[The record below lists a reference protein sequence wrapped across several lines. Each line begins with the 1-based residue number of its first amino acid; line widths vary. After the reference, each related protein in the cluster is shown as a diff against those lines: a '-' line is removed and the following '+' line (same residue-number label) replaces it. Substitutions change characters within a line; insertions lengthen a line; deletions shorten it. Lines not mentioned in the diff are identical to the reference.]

1 MFCKNCYANL
11 PDGTETCPKCGTPLI
26 GAGLKPAPTS
36 TNGKGE
42 QDNPPL
48 PVAMLRSNES
58 PAPFIKGGQ
67 KVDVGIREKEDTA
80 SKKDERQRTGL
91 IIIGALAGVIVLLL
105 AVVFYQWIAARQAAT
120 KGMEVQDRTA
130 EEKGTVASA
139 NITLPLPMI
148 TEKQVENISTSDP
161 MVMRYLKDGKD
172 YLESGKHQNAV
183 ESFKMAL
190 EKDAANQDIK
200 KAISATYGII
210 AVKKAETGNYK
221 DAVEDYKNAIN
232 YSSDKDPKL
241 YLGMGAAYLQLNKE
255 PEAIDALNTAVGLDP
270 NFLEAYHLL
279 AELYYKSDDVAKA
292 ISYWE
297 KVLSITPSDQKAA
310 YYLSKAKREKDT
322 SEKFTKEAASHF
334 TLRFEGHE
342 ERDLGRI
349 VISILEDAYRE
360 IGREL
365 SAYPDTE
372 VIVYLYTKQQ
382 FRDVTRS
389 PSWAGALY
397 DGKIRIP
404 IGGYKNEF
412 KELKKTLYHEY
423 THALVRSIV
432 KNGRCPTWLNEGLAE
447 HFEDKDMSDY
457 RKELIKA
464 LQKNKVM
471 MPVKNLEGSFTGFNS
486 YQAQIAY
493 TMSHAVVEFMIER
506 YGMHNI
512 KRVLEELGN
521 NKTIEQAF
529 SDGLTLSYEQ
539 FQKEWQENFLKG

>member
-1 MFCKNCYANL
+1 MFCKNCWSNL
-11 PDGTETCPKCGTPLI
+11 PDGTEFCPKCSTPLV

-42 QDNPPL
+42 QDNPPT
-48 PVAMLRSNES
+48 S
-58 PAPFIKGGQ
+58 PFIKGGQ
-67 KVDVGIREKEDTA
+67 KGVKEVDEGIREKEETA

-91 IIIGALAGVIVLLL
+91 IIIGALAGIIVLLL
-105 AVVFYQWIAARQAAT
+105 AVVFYQWIAARPVITKQAQT
-120 KGMEVQDRTA
+120 LDKPP
-130 EEKGTVASA
+130 EERQVVTSA
-139 NITLPLPMI
+139 NITLPLPKI
-148 TEKQVENISTSDP
+148 TEKQVENISASDP

-172 YLESGKHQNAV
+172 FIENGKYQNAV

-210 AVKKAETGNYK
+210 AVKKAETGNYR

-241 YLGMGAAYLQLNKE
+241 YLGIGAAYLQLNKD

-279 AELYYKSDDVAKA
+279 ADLYYKGDEVAKA

-297 KVLSITPSDQKAA
+297 KVLSIAPSDQKAR

-322 SEKFTKEAASHF
+322 SESFTKEAASHF
-334 TLRFEGHE
+334 TLRFEGPE
-342 ERDLGRI
+342 ERDVGRI

-360 IGREL
+360 IGRDL

-389 PSWAGALY
+389 PGWAGALY

-412 KELKKTLYHEY
+412 NELKKTLYHEY

-447 HFEDKDMSDY
+447 HFEDRNMADY

-464 LQKNKVM
+464 MQKNKVM
-471 MPVKNLEGSFTGFNS
+471 IPLKNLEGSFMGFNS

-512 KRVLEELGN
+512 KRVLEELGS

-539 FQKEWQENFLKG
+539 FQKEWQENFSKG